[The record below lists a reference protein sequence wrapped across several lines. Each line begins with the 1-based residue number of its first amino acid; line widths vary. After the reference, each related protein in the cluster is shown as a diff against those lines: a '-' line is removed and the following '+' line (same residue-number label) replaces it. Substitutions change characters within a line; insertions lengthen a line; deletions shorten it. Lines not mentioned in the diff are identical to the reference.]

1 MDERSSA
8 RRVTGRRVIR
18 SGSRFLEGPTPLE
31 ALQPPP
37 FALGPVAGAPS
48 LEAPGRMPV
57 SSQTLPSADRL
68 IENLR
73 RMIRTLHYSR
83 NTESSYCHW
92 ATRFLGHF
100 GHRDPAGLG
109 VEEIR
114 VFLSH
119 LAVEGRVSAAT
130 QNQALAALLFF
141 LRRVLG
147 RQTGRVEGVA
157 RAKRPKR
164 LPPVLSRAEVNA
176 VLERMSGV
184 PGLVCGLLYGTGMRL
199 TECLSLR
206 VKDVDLDNGAITVR
220 SGKGAKDRVTVLPE
234 RYRPGLLAQ
243 LEKTRLLHGR
253 DLRDGLGEAP
263 LPFALA
269 EKHADASREWGWQ
282 YVFPASGFYT
292 DRETGRRHR
301 HHVHPTV
308 IQKAMGEAA
317 RLAGLAKP
325 ATPHTLRHCF
335 ATHLLAADIDIR
347 TVQELLGHTD
357 LQTTMIYT
365 HVLRSRKV
373 RSPADEP

>member
-1 MDERSSA
+1 MEERSSA
-8 RRVTGRRVIR
+8 RRPAWAD
-18 SGSRFLEGPTPLE
+18 SRHIDGPTPIE
-31 ALQPPP
+31 ALRPPP
-37 FALGPVAGAPS
+37 FPVGPLIGAPS
-48 LEAPGRMPV
+48 GTP
-57 SSQTLPSADRL
+57 PSPDRL
-68 IENLR
+68 IEHLR
-73 RMIRTLHYSR
+73 RVVRTLHYSR
-83 NTESSYCHW
+83 NTELSYCHW
-92 ATRFLGHF
+92 TMRFLSHYRD
-100 GHRDPAGLG
+100 RDPAGLG

-114 VFLSH
+114 AFLSS
-119 LAVEGRVSAAT
+119 LAVEDRVSAAT

-147 RQTGRVEGVA
+147 RQAARVEGVA

-164 LPPVLSRAEVNA
+164 LPAVLSRGEVNA

-206 VKDVDLDNGAITVR
+206 VKDIDFDHGAITVR
-220 SGKGAKDRVTVLPE
+220 SGKGAKDRVTLLPE
-234 RYRPGLLAQ
+234 RHRQGLLAQ
-243 LEKTRLLHGR
+243 LEATRRLHAR

-269 EKHADASREWGWQ
+269 EKHAGAAREWGWQ
-282 YVFPASGFYT
+282 YIFPASGFYT

-335 ATHLLAADIDIR
+335 ATHLLAANVDIR
-347 TVQELLGHTD
+347 TVQELLGHAD
-357 LQTTMIYT
+357 VQTTMIYT
-365 HVLRSRKV
+365 HVVRNRKV

>member
-8 RRVTGRRVIR
+8 RGVIR
-18 SGSRFLEGPTPLE
+18 TGSRILEGPTPLA
-31 ALQPPP
+31 ALRPPP
-37 FALGPVAGAPS
+37 FPVGPVVGAPG
-48 LEAPGRMPV
+48 LDAPDRVPV
-57 SSQTLPSADRL
+57 SSGTSPSPDRL
-68 IENLR
+68 VENLR
-73 RMIRTLHYSR
+73 RLIRTLHYSR
-83 NTESSYCHW
+83 NTELSYCHW
-92 ATRFLGHF
+92 ATRFLGHY
-100 GHRDPAGLG
+100 GRRDPSALG
-109 VEEIR
+109 VEEVR
-114 VFLSH
+114 GFLSH
-119 LAVEGRVSAAT
+119 LAVEDRVSAAT

-147 RQTGRVEGVA
+147 RPTGRVEGVA

-164 LPPVLSRAEVNA
+164 LPAVLSRGEVNA
-176 VLERMSGV
+176 LLERMSGV

-206 VKDVDLDNGAITVR
+206 VKDVDFDAGAITVR
-220 SGKGAKDRVTVLPE
+220 SGKGAKDRVTLLPE
-234 RYRPGLLAQ
+234 RYRQSLLAQ
-243 LEKTRLLHGR
+243 LEKSRRQHAR
-253 DLRDGLGEAP
+253 DLRDGQGEAP

-269 EKHADASREWGWQ
+269 EKHPFAAREWGWQ

-317 RLAGLAKP
+317 RLARLAKP

-335 ATHLLAADIDIR
+335 ATHLLAANLDIR
-347 TVQELLGHTD
+347 TVQELLGHAD
-357 LQTTMIYT
+357 VQTTMIYT
-365 HVLRSRKV
+365 HVVRSRKV